1 MILNVFHASI
11 YSMLEKYMER
21 NNINNYNYYNI
32 VICIRLQER
41 SKTFYVYV
49 VLGDMILQVECLIKP
64 KLKTGTKH
72 IFMLSSFMTQE
83 KFLLLHILKFLI
95 VF

>member
-1 MILNVFHASI
+1 MILNVFHASVWKSI
-11 YSMLEKYMER
+11 YMER

-32 VICIRLQER
+32 VICIRLQEVEVR
-41 SKTFYVYV
+41 HFIYVYV